1 MNIYMT
7 GVGGQGIG
15 LLSEVLL
22 RALDYNGQTTRGVDT
37 HGLAQRGG
45 IVVSQIRTGE
55 GEFPPLI
62 TPGDADIVLSL
73 ERHEALRAANTFLK
87 DGGALAYYDAVW
99 QPYSVR
105 CGSAPE
111 VSNDKINE
119 ICKKRSIKVLRAF
132 ETDLPDP
139 RMQNTVLLREVLKNN
154 LIPGLTRQ
162 NLLKA
167 YDDLLSGSSLR
178 KNLSLFI

>member
-15 LLSEVLL
+15 LLSEVLI
-22 RALDYNGQTTRGVDT
+22 RALDFTGQTVRGVDT

-62 TPGDADIVLSL
+62 TPGEADIVLSL
-73 ERHEALRAANTFLK
+73 ERHEALRAANAFLK
-87 DGGALAYYDAVW
+87 DGGSLAYYDAVW

-105 CGSAPE
+105 CGSVPE
-111 VSNDKINE
+111 VTSDLINE
-119 ICKKRSIKVLRAF
+119 ICEKRSIKVLRVF

-139 RMQNTVLLREVLKNN
+139 RMQNTALLREVLKSN
-154 LIPGLTRQ
+154 LIPGLTKQ

-167 YDDLLSGSSLR
+167 YDDLLKGSALG
-178 KNLSLFI
+178 KNLSLLA